1 MNSMPHCRWSKATMF
16 RAIDL
21 GNVHGHIFVLTN
33 HGFHPYEYQAG
44 PTPDLSQVGEAFLL
58 ELANFLN
65 TNNLAMLVGLQVI
78 DPYPSHMLELV
89 LPQGTIML
97 DISNLNGCAPTR
109 QTGWKFGVENGD
121 PRVCKSNET
130 HGRHA
135 NGHDLF
141 NAGAPHPK
149 LEIFALGGANILR

>member
-109 QTGWKFGVENGD
+109 QTTFSLNFFSG
-121 PRVCKSNET
+121 T
-130 HGRHA
+130 HC
-135 NGHDLF
+135 
-141 NAGAPHPK
+141 
-149 LEIFALGGANILR
+149 